1 MRLLTPEVSLP
12 VPFASQCN
20 ILVPTASRYIVF
32 RPKLAIPL
40 PVFLQNPLVDL
51 SVQKNKAVFV
61 IIFPKKKQ
69 QKTTKKKAYQL
80 SLKAGHKHSVNNF
93 LILYS

>member
-61 IIFPKKKQ
+61 IIFPKLLFFFFFFFFGGKK
-69 QKTTKKKAYQL
+69 
-80 SLKAGHKHSVNNF
+80 F
-93 LILYS
+93 